1 MSQTADRESQNCVR
15 NFIIKIFNINMYWG
29 VVYINKSENNRT
41 EPIDK
46 VLQQNPVIE
55 QTSGYY
61 IALKNADFS

>member
-1 MSQTADRESQNCVR
+1 MSQTADREFQNCVR

-29 VVYINKSENNRT
+29 AVYINKSENNST

-46 VLQQNPVIE
+46 VLKQNLVIK
-55 QTSGYY
+55 QTSDYY